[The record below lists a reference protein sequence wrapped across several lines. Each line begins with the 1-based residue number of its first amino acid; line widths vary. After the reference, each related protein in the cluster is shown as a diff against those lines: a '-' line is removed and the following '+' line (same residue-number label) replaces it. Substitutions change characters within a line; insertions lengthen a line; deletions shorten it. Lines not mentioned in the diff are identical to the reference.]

1 MSQFDPAAFLDQS
14 IEGTLDTKILPC
26 PEGEFVAVIDSVNP
40 RPWNSKDGTKA
51 GVALDVLWAIDDA
64 GVKAQLG
71 REKILVKQGIMLDLD
86 APGQRLD
93 VSKGKNVNL
102 GRLREALDLNNPG
115 QPFSFNMLPGRAARV
130 KVTHRL
136 SDTGEDVYTDIK
148 MVTKI
153 A

>member
-51 GVALDVLWAIDDA
+51 GVALDVLWAIDL
-64 GVKAQLG
+64 KNWRCPRLG
-71 REKILVKQGIMLDLD
+71 HR
-86 APGQRLD
+86 A
-93 VSKGKNVNL
+93 
-102 GRLREALDLNNPG
+102 
-115 QPFSFNMLPGRAARV
+115 RAAPQRGC
-130 KVTHRL
+130 RPP
-136 SDTGEDVYTDIK
+136 SR
-148 MVTKI
+148 M

>member
-1 MSQFDPAAFLDQS
+1 MSQFDPNAFLDQTVD
-14 IEGTLDTKILPC
+14 GALDTKVTPC
-26 PEGEFVAVIDSVNP
+26 PEGEFIAVIDSVTP

-51 GVALDVLWAIDDA
+51 GVALDVFWAIDDQ
-64 GVKAQLG
+64 GVKEQLG

-86 APGQRLD
+86 ATGQRLD
-93 VSKGKNVNL
+93 VSKGKNINL
-102 GRLREALDLNNPG
+102 GRLREAVGMNTPG

-130 KVTHRL
+130 KVSHRT
-136 SDTGEDVYTDIK
+136 DGEDIYADIK

>member
-1 MSQFDPAAFLDQS
+1 MSQFDPTAFLDQS
-14 IEGTLDTKILPC
+14 IEGTLDTKMIPC

-51 GVALDVLWAIDDA
+51 GVALDVFWAIDDQ
-64 GVKAQLG
+64 GVKEQLG

-86 APGQRLD
+86 ATGQRLD
-93 VSKGKNVNL
+93 VSKGKNINL
-102 GRLREALDLNNPG
+102 GRLREALGMNNPG
-115 QPFSFNMLPGRAARV
+115 QSFSFAMLPGRAARV
-130 KVTHRL
+130 KVTHRIE
-136 SDTGEDVYTDIK
+136 GEDVYADIK

>member
-14 IEGTLDTKILPC
+14 ISGQLDTKVIPC

-51 GVALDVLWAIDDA
+51 GVALDILWNIDDA
-64 GVKAQLG
+64 GVKATLG
-71 REKILVKQGIMLDLD
+71 RDKILVKQGIMLDLD
-86 APGQRLD
+86 AAGQRLD
-93 VSKGKNVNL
+93 VSKGKNINL
-102 GRLREALDLNNPG
+102 GRLREALGMNDAS

-130 KVTHRL
+130 KVTHRVE
-136 SDTGEDVYTDIK
+136 GADVYADVK